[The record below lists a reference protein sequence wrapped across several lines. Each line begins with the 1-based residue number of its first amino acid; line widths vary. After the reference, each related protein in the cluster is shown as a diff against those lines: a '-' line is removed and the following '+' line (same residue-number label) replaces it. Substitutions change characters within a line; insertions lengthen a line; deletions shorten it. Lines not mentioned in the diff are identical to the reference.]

1 MQQENG
7 HEVTME
13 STITPDLGKWRIKR
27 NLHVWGLIC
36 IVLVLGGFMF
46 WDALKSENPDEQ
58 TLAAMREKDRQQ
70 NAVLN
75 KTSDKPASEDIDK
88 IMQEQRA
95 AADKVLK
102 EQRDRESAAAQL
114 PESLTGTKLPPV
126 PIAKGQEKIAAGL
139 PAPTEMDNEA
149 IKAEQ
154 REERVLSSDIFALN
168 HGAQAGGRK
177 SGAQSTLDEI
187 SANSAV
193 ERERRLSEAKAE
205 KDQMMAKLGSIAG
218 GAAGAPG
225 SAGAGGGS
233 QRNSDE
239 RFLSE
244 MANRESANEVLR
256 PIPARGAYTL
266 MQGSVIE
273 AALVTEI
280 RSDLPGEIK
289 AQTTVD
295 VYDSTATH
303 LVIPKRSILVGKY
316 NNEVKIGQEKVMAA
330 FSRIIFPSGASM
342 DLGAMKAAEADGAS
356 GIGDDVDNHFLRM
369 FGTNFLIAGIAQ
381 LFQNESSSTTVNNS
395 YGTTNITNTAGEILA
410 DTVKTTNERNRSIQP
425 TVTAYKGRRFIIM
438 VNKDMYLPPSV
449 TGVR

>member
-1 MQQENG
+1 MQQENR

-13 STITPDLGKWRIKR
+13 STIAPDLGKWRIKR

-356 GIGDDVDNHFLRM
+356 GIGDDVDNHFLKM

>member
-1 MQQENG
+1 MQQENH
-7 HEVTME
+7 HEATME
-13 STITPDLGKWRIKR
+13 TAVTPDLGKWRVKR

-58 TLAAMREKDRQQ
+58 TLAARREKDRQQ

-75 KTSDKPASEDIDK
+75 KTGDKPASEDIEK
-88 IMQEQRA
+88 ILQEQRA
-95 AADKVLK
+95 AADKAIDDQK
-102 EQRDRESAAAQL
+102 EKESATSKL
-114 PESLTGTKLPPV
+114 PESLTGAKLPPV
-126 PIAKGQEKIAAGL
+126 PIAKGQEKISAGL
-139 PAPTEMDNEA
+139 PAPGEMNDDA

-168 HGAQAGGRK
+168 RGQAAGRK

-187 SANSAV
+187 SANSAA
-193 ERERRLSEAKAE
+193 ERDRRLSEAKAE
-205 KDQMMAKLGSIAG
+205 KDQMMAKLGSIS
-218 GAAGAPG
+218 GAAGGGAPG
-225 SAGAGGGS
+225 GSGASGNA

-239 RFLSE
+239 RFLTE
-244 MANRESANEVLR
+244 MANRESSNDVLR
-256 PIPARGAYTL
+256 PIPPRGVYTL

-273 AALVTEI
+273 AALITEI
-280 RSDLPGEIK
+280 RSDLPGDIK

-356 GIGDDVDNHFLRM
+356 GIGDDVDNHFLKM

-381 LFQNESSSTTVNNS
+381 LFQNESSTTTVNNS

-438 VNKDMYLPPSV
+438 VNKDMFLPPYV